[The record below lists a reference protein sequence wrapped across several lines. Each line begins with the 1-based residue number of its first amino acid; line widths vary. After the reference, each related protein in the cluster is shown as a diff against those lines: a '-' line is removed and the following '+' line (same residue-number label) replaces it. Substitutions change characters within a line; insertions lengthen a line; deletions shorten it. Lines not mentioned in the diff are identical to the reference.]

1 MYTCIPRWGLR
12 LGLLRRG
19 FRITR
24 SFIILSFIPLRG
36 RLIELIR
43 RRGRIART
51 FIICTYSIEG
61 NASRVLTVRVPY
73 TPRVLYYVNTPW
85 RAITSDFYGSMHNI
99 KYDSWLPCAYPMEGC
114 VYRVTTD
121 LVPYNPNFWVT
132 PGKLLYNPKLL
143 ACVFPRGEWVSDYYG
158 EGI

>member
-12 LGLLRRG
+12 IGLLRRG

-85 RAITSDFYGSMHNI
+85 RAITSDFYARCI

-114 VYRVTTD
+114 VYRVTPD
-121 LVPYNPNFWVT
+121 LVPYNPKFF
-132 PGKLLYNPKLL
+132 GLLRESFCITRSFL